1 MKKTLRSVVS
11 AVVLVVMGVG
21 TAVAQ
26 DRARS
31 TGTSTERFEVSS
43 IKAVRPTLVNT
54 VTALQKRDVPGAKL
68 AFDAYDQ
75 AWNGIEVYINFR
87 SIDMYNLIE
96 HTYQDRIKK
105 ALAGPDPDA
114 PAIASDAQA
123 MLGKFDEMVSM
134 IEKAPPISPLFDDVA
149 RLRIARANLLPVN
162 AALRAGDFSRV
173 RESVA
178 GFRRGWSSV
187 AGLVKGR
194 SQDAHDA
201 IERALIELDAALK
214 QDHPNADQMTK
225 TMSALNVSYNTV
237 LGEVNKEA
245 RAAK

>member
-1 MKKTLRSVVS
+1 MEATLRSVVC
-11 AVVLVVMGVG
+11 ALVVVVGVA
-21 TAVAQ
+21 TALAQ
-26 DRARS
+26 ERARS
-31 TGTSTERFEVSS
+31 AGTSNERFEVSS

-54 VTALQKRDVPGAKL
+54 ITALQKRDVAGARS
-68 AFDAYDQ
+68 AFEAYDR

-96 HTYQDRIKK
+96 HTYQDRIKQ

-114 PAIASDAQA
+114 AAIAGDAQA
-123 MLGKFDEMVSM
+123 MLGKFDEAVSM

-162 AALRAGDFSRV
+162 AGLRAGDFSKV
-173 RESVA
+173 RDGVA
-178 GFRRGWSSV
+178 GFRRSWSSV

-201 IERALIELDAALK
+201 IERALTELEAALK
-214 QDHPNADQMTK
+214 QNPPNADQMTK
-225 TMSALNVSYNTV
+225 TMSTLNVSYNTV
-237 LGEVNKEA
+237 LGEVSKEA

>member
-1 MKKTLRSVVS
+1 MKKTLRSVVY
-11 AVVLVVMGVG
+11 AVVLVVIGVG
-21 TAVAQ
+21 PALAQ

-31 TGTSTERFEVSS
+31 ASTSTERFEVSS

-54 VTALQKRDVPGAKL
+54 IAALQKQDVPGAKS
-68 AFDAYDQ
+68 AFEAYDR

-105 ALAGPDPDA
+105 ALNEPVPDA
-114 PAIASDAQA
+114 AAIAVDAQA
-123 MLGKFDEMVSM
+123 MLGKFDEAVSM

-149 RLRIARANLLPVN
+149 RLRIARASLMPVN
-162 AALRAGDFSRV
+162 SALRAGDFSRA
-173 RESVA
+173 RDGVA
-178 GFRRGWSSV
+178 GFRRSWSSV

-201 IERALIELDAALK
+201 IERALTELDAALK
-214 QDHPNADQMTK
+214 QDHPNTDQVTK

-245 RAAK
+245 RTAK